1 MTTEKTNAIEM
12 RHIVKKFGD
21 FKANDDINLTLHQGE
36 ILALLGENGAGKST
50 LMRILSGLLEP
61 TSGEIFVKG
70 KKVEINSPTKAKELG
85 IGMVHQHFMLME
97 SFTVLENIILGHE
110 PTNSIVLNIRKA
122 REQILKLSEK
132 YGLAI
137 DPDAQISNI
146 TVAQQQRVEILKV
159 LYRGADILIFD
170 EPTAVLTPQEITEFI
185 QIIKNLAKEGKSI
198 ILITHKLSEIKA
210 VADQVTIIRRGRDV
224 GTFEVANVDD
234 NRLAELM
241 VGHHVNM
248 KLNKK
253 SVKLGREILKVENLK
268 VKNTRGSFAVKKLSL
283 NIHGGE
289 ILGLAGIDGNG
300 QDELVEAIT
309 GLRHVNGGKVII
321 NGQNMTNKKVRQITE
336 AGVAHI
342 PADRQKYGLILN
354 LPLAENLV
362 LQTYYKQPYS
372 KHGIINHQVI
382 YEHAEELIKKYDIRT
397 TSAELPA
404 SDLSGGNQQKAI
416 IARELDRNSDLII
429 AFQPTRGLDVGAIEY
444 IHKQLLAERDAG
456 KAVLLVSYE
465 LDEIMQLSD
474 RIAVLHDGKISGE
487 VKPEDTNDTE
497 LGLLMT
503 GIKKEGA
510 VND

>member
-110 PTNSIVLNIRKA
+110 PTNGIVLNIRKA

-336 AGVAHI
+336 VGVAHI

-372 KHGIINHQVI
+372 KHGIINHQAI